1 MSLRHTPTLRLT
13 RILTLLLVAGSVSA
27 ILTTTGCDNTF
38 SPKAGYEEQLVVFAV
53 LDPTQAAQIVR
64 IETTYDAEGTT
75 PDKPIGKRTIDSA
88 RVVIGDDRQEWT
100 LRDTLVDIGGGQVK
114 KVWYTRAFKPQEART
129 YRLTVDVPGT
139 PRITSTV
146 SVPSKAYVQIVPPL
160 LTASK
165 RGVEVRSS
173 VTSVVAPPKGYYF
186 RLWVVGR
193 ITVNGEVKEIRR
205 EVPTRYEG
213 PDRTPIYSE
222 PARES
227 VTVFSTDA
235 VVDMKSLL
243 EGRDG
248 ATNIQVQATA
258 YTMDAYLYNY
268 FQTVRGFDDPVS
280 VRQDKPDV
288 TNIRGGVGVFG
299 ALVADSVRSSYVSVI
314 TNN

>member
-1 MSLRHTPTLRLT
+1 MLPRFAPLLRAPRILPLLAAVAVCT
-13 RILTLLLVAGSVSA
+13 ILTLP
-27 ILTTTGCDNTF
+27 GCDNTF
-38 SPKAGYEEQLVVFAV
+38 SPKADYTERLVVFAV
-53 LDPTQAAQIVR
+53 LDPSQQVQIVR

-75 PDKPIGKRTIDSA
+75 PDVPIGRRVIDSA
-88 RVVIGDDRQEWT
+88 RVLISDDRQQWV
-100 LRDTLVDIGGGQVK
+100 LRDTVMDLGGGVTK
-114 KVWYTRAFKPQEART
+114 KVWFTRALRPQEAKT

-139 PRITSTV
+139 PQITSSV
-146 SVPSKAYVQIVPPL
+146 FVPSKAYVQIVPPV
-160 LTASK
+160 LTAGK

-173 VTSVVAPPKGYYF
+173 VISTVAPPKGYYF

-193 ITVNGEVKEIRR
+193 INVNGELKEIRR
-205 EVPTRYEG
+205 EVPVRYEG
-213 PDRTPIYSE
+213 SNRTPVYSE

-227 VTVFSTDA
+227 VTVFLTDA
-235 VVDMKSLL
+235 VVDTKNTL

-248 ATNIQVQATA
+248 ATNVQLQATA